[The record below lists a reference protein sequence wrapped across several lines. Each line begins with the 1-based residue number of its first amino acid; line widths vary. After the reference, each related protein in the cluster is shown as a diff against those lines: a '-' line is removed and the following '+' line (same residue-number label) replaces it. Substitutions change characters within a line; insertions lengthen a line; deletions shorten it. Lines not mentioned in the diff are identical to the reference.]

1 MKYAIIGFSLMTFIG
16 LIWQNNKINELKAI
30 TIYQRDTINNY
41 NLNLDPYEKVN
52 LIEQLLEPR
61 ILRTNDSIY
70 EVQRIIYGYSNDI
83 KIIKVECF
91 KDSSIKLIYKQGS
104 LRNPITGVGTA
115 RLVKTQVQVLD
126 KNVWMQFKSKFSKI
140 SCYDLTLWDGYLDCI
155 GPILEWDA
163 KIGYESFRN
172 SSTCGLAAQFTEA
185 CEFLMRQVN
194 DKDLQEMF
202 RKQDI
207 RRSK

>member
-83 KIIKVECF
+83 KKLNNNRFFLRF
-91 KDSSIKLIYKQGS
+91 KI
-104 LRNPITGVGTA
+104 
-115 RLVKTQVQVLD
+115 
-126 KNVWMQFKSKFSKI
+126 
-140 SCYDLTLWDGYLDCI
+140 
-155 GPILEWDA
+155 
-163 KIGYESFRN
+163 
-172 SSTCGLAAQFTEA
+172 
-185 CEFLMRQVN
+185 
-194 DKDLQEMF
+194 
-202 RKQDI
+202 
-207 RRSK
+207 